1 MIAISDILTPQLAF
15 EYLRIAEM
23 ETLEEKASLWMK
35 IVRYAGKEADVESLF
50 NIYLQIFKNEELP
63 IAWMPDE
70 KILKEAN
77 ITSLMKELNLKTYQ
91 DLHKWSV
98 ENRGEFWKRTI
109 ERIGIKFQKPYNK
122 ILDLSKGVEDPIWLA
137 EAEMN
142 ITDSCFSA
150 AADHTAIIS
159 CFEGST
165 GLQKVSYRE
174 LRTMVNRAASGLLDN
189 GFEAG
194 DSLVIYMPLA
204 LESIVAYLAIIRAGM
219 IVVSVAD
226 SYSPSELRKRIAMT
240 KAKGI
245 ITCDGYTY
253 NGKRFKI
260 LNKVR
265 EATSIKTL
273 ICYYFEKPIKRANEI
288 LWDELHG
295 NEDFDAIIGKP
306 DDVTNILFS
315 SGTTKEPKAIPFTH
329 LTPIKC
335 ASDGYY
341 HHDIKPL
348 DVVTWTTGMGWM
360 MAPWLIYAV
369 FLNKATLAVYTGA
382 ATGLGYGKFIEQA
395 GITILGTI
403 PSVVKA
409 WRNNNF
415 DDKFSWKVRVYSS
428 TGEPSN
434 AEDNFYL
441 MSLTD
446 FRAPVIE
453 YCGGTEIG
461 GGYITGT
468 LVQPASPATFT
479 TPALGLNFYLLD
491 QDYKPVQ
498 DGQAGEVF
506 IVPPSIGLTQRL
518 LNRDHHE
525 EYYVGLP
532 KGYHGE
538 ILRKHGDA
546 FETIEGLGNTF
557 YKSVGRID
565 DIMNLGGIKISS
577 LEIETVINKHPKIF
591 ESAAISVPEKGQ
603 GPEKLVVYYS
613 SNEESKDEVILK
625 TEFQKFIS
633 RELSPL
639 FKIAEIVRVDS
650 LPRTSSDKL
659 MRRELRKQFMMQPKG
674 VGL

>member
-1 MIAISDILTPQLAF
+1 MKTASEILTPQLAF
-15 EYLRIAEM
+15 EYSHIAEKK
-23 ETLEEKASLWMK
+23 TLEEKVSLWMK
-35 IVRYAGKEADVESLF
+35 IVQDARKEADFESLLD
-50 NIYLQIFKNEELP
+50 IYLQIFKNEELP

-70 KILKEAN
+70 KALKEAN
-77 ITSLMKELNLKTYQ
+77 ITSLMKELNVKTYQ

-98 ENRGEFWKRTI
+98 ENREEFWEKTI
-109 ERIGIKFQKPYNK
+109 ERIGIKFHKPYNK
-122 ILDLSKGVEDPIWLA
+122 MLDLSKGAEDPVWLA

-150 AADHTAIIS
+150 DADHTAIIS
-159 CFEGST
+159 CFEGTS
-165 GLQKVSYRE
+165 E
-174 LRTMVNRAASGLLDN
+174 LRKVNYGELRKMINRVASGLLDN
-189 GFEAG
+189 GFETG
-194 DSLVIYMPLA
+194 DNLVIYMPLS

-226 SYSPSELRKRIAMT
+226 SYSPSELSKRIALT

-253 NGKRFKI
+253 HGKRLTI

-265 EATSIKTL
+265 EATNIKTL
-273 ICYYFEKPIKRANEI
+273 INYYFEKPIKRPNEI
-288 LWDELHG
+288 LWEELHG
-295 NEDFDAIIGKP
+295 NEDFDAIAGKP

-315 SGTTKEPKAIPFTH
+315 SGTAKEPKAIPFTH
-329 LTPIKC
+329 LSPIKC

-341 HHDIKPL
+341 HQDIKPL
-348 DVVTWTTGMGWM
+348 DIVTWTTGMGWM

-382 ATGLGYGKFIEQA
+382 ATDLGYGKFIEQT
-395 GITILGTI
+395 GVTILGTI

-409 WRNNNF
+409 WRNN
-415 DDKFSWKVRVYSS
+415 KFENKFNWKVRAYSS

-446 FRAPVIE
+446 FKAPVIE

-461 GGYITGT
+461 GGYIAGT

-479 TPALGLNFYLLD
+479 TAALGLDFYLLD
-491 QDYKPVQ
+491 KDYEPVRY
-498 DGQAGEVF
+498 GQIGEVF
-506 IVPPSIGLTQRL
+506 IVSPSIGMTQRL
-518 LNRDHHE
+518 LNGDHHE
-525 EYYVGLP
+525 EYYAGIP
-532 KGYHGE
+532 KGLHGE

-546 FETIEGLGNTF
+546 FETIERLGNTF
-557 YKSVGRID
+557 YKSMGRID
-565 DIMNLGGIKISS
+565 DIMNLGGVKISY

-591 ESAAISVPEKGQ
+591 ESAAISVPEKNQ
-603 GPEKLVVYYS
+603 GPEKLVMFYS
-613 SNEESKDEVILK
+613 LKKGITEGNILK
-625 TEFQKFIS
+625 TEFQELIS

-639 FKIAEIVRVDS
+639 FKIAEIVWMDS
-650 LPRTSSDKL
+650 LPRTASNKL
-659 MRRELRKQFMMQPKG
+659 MRRELKKQFMTQHKSD
-674 VGL
+674 

>member
-1 MIAISDILTPQLAF
+1 MTTISDILTPELAF
-15 EYLRIAEM
+15 EYLRVSEM
-23 ETLEEKASLWMK
+23 ETLEEKTSLWMK
-35 IVRYAGKEADVESLF
+35 IVHYSGKKADVKSLY
-50 NIYLQIFKNEELP
+50 NIYLQIFKNEALP
-63 IAWMPDE
+63 IVWMPDE
-70 KILKEAN
+70 RVLQEAN
-77 ITSLMKELNLKTYQ
+77 ITFLMEDLNLRRYQ
-91 DLHKWSV
+91 DLHKWSI
-98 ENRGEFWKRTI
+98 ENRGEFWERTI
-109 ERIGIKFQKPYNK
+109 ERIGIKFQKPYTK
-122 ILDLSKGVEDPIWLA
+122 IVDLSKGVEDPIWLS

-150 AADHTAIIS
+150 NDDHTAIIS
-159 CFEGST
+159 CLEGSAE
-165 GLQKVSYRE
+165 LQKVSYGE
-174 LRTMVNRAASGLLDN
+174 LRKMVNRVASGLLDN

-204 LESIVAYLAIIRAGM
+204 LESIVAYLAVVRTGM

-226 SYSPSELRKRIAMT
+226 SYSPYELSKRIAMT
-240 KAKGI
+240 KARGI

-253 NGKRFKI
+253 NGKRFEV

-265 EATSIKTL
+265 EATNIKTL
-273 ICYYFEKPIKRANEI
+273 ICCYFEKPNKQANEI
-288 LWDELHG
+288 LWDELQG
-295 NEDFDAIIGKP
+295 NEAFDAIFGKP

-315 SGTTKEPKAIPFTH
+315 SGTTKEPKAIPFTN

-341 HHDIKPL
+341 HHDIKPS

-395 GITILGTI
+395 GITVLGTI

-409 WRNNNF
+409 WRNNGF
-415 DDKFSWKVRVYSS
+415 DEKFNWKVRVYSS

-434 AEDNFYL
+434 AEDIFYL

-479 TPALGLNFYLLD
+479 TPVLGLNFYLLD
-491 QDYKPVQ
+491 QDYEPVQ
-498 DGQAGEVF
+498 DGLEGQVF

-518 LNRDHHE
+518 LNYDHHK
-525 EYYVGLP
+525 EYYAGIP
-532 KGYHGE
+532 KGYRGE
-538 ILRKHGDA
+538 ILRRHGDV
-546 FETIEGLGNTF
+546 FETIERLGNTF
-557 YKSVGRID
+557 YKSMGRMD
-565 DIMNLGGIKISS
+565 DIMNLGGIKISA

-591 ESAAISVPEKGQ
+591 ESAAISVPEKGH

-613 SNEESKDEVILK
+613 LNEESKDEVVLK
-625 TEFQKFIS
+625 TEFQQFVT
-633 RELSPL
+633 RELNPL

-650 LPRTSSDKL
+650 LPRTSSNKL
-659 MRRELRKQFMMQPKG
+659 VRGELRRQFIMRQKARIN
-674 VGL
+674 